1 MQVSLNW
8 LNEFVDLSDIEVE
21 QIAHELTMSGLEVE
35 AVEELKP
42 QFTNIKTVKIE
53 KDGVKSI
60 SINNNGRGAS
70 VHIKVLEGELDIRK
84 CYIEYDLDED

>member
-21 QIAHELTMSGLEVE
+21 RIAHELTMSGLEVE

-42 QFTNIKTVKIE
+42 KFTNIKTVRIE
-53 KDGVKSI
+53 K
-60 SINNNGRGAS
+60 
-70 VHIKVLEGELDIRK
+70 
-84 CYIEYDLDED
+84 

>member
-21 QIAHELTMSGLEVE
+21 QVAHELTMSGLEVE

-53 KDGVKSI
+53 KLTI
-60 SINNNGRGAS
+60 TQIQ
-70 VHIKVLEGELDIRK
+70 ITFI
-84 CYIEYDLDED
+84 

>member
-35 AVEELKP
+35 AVEELKKK
-42 QFTNIKTVKIE
+42 IKK
-53 KDGVKSI
+53 KKK
-60 SINNNGRGAS
+60 NKN
-70 VHIKVLEGELDIRK
+70 
-84 CYIEYDLDED
+84 